1 LKQFYA
7 FEGLL
12 FGWLIGFHCKVNVLE
27 SLTDVFKGK
36 SAFGCWMDTFLY
48 DDFDDVASHVV
59 LLEFS
64 FLVGDLKFASLE
76 NNFDDLFF
84 GFTGEEL
91 VEVSLLGNSAV
102 GGVFIDFFSLKDFRD
117 VLFDTVSPIEG
128 LVTVTGD
135 FEVFF
140 VDVVTDGGN
149 VGEFDVGNGLFEHGN
164 ESNSFIMMLIIN
176 LL

>member
-1 LKQFYA
+1 M
-7 FEGLL
+7 
-12 FGWLIGFHCKVNVLE
+12 NVLE
-27 SLTDVFKGK
+27 GLTDVFKGE
-36 SAFGCWMDTFLY
+36 SAFGCWMDTLLY
-48 DDFDDVASHVV
+48 DDFDDIASHVV

-64 FLVGDLKFASLE
+64 FLVGNLKLPSLE

-84 GFTGEEL
+84 GFAGEEL
-91 VEVSLLGNSAV
+91 VEVSLLSNSAM
-102 GGVFIDFFSLKDFRD
+102 GGVFIDFFGLKDFGD
-117 VLFDTVSPIEG
+117 VFLDTVSPIEG
-128 LVTVTGD
+128 LVTVAGD

-149 VGEFDVGNGLFEHGN
+149 IGELDVGNGLFEHGN